1 MENTRKTHRCA
12 GRRLG
17 LACLSLAAIQLAG
30 CGGDGDSH
38 SSVVEEP
45 AEQTPPN
52 FVLVVV
58 DDIGIDQWALFGHGG
73 YTPAETPSIN
83 AIAEEGVRFDNLWAM
98 PACSNGRAAL
108 FTGRYP
114 FRTQVYTALG
124 NNDLANYM
132 VNPNEMTLPKL
143 LEPVGYQSALFG
155 KYHLGIQ
162 ANNPYGLGMVR
173 DATGF
178 DYFEGWLDETGDPS
192 SIDTTAGGV
201 GEEGDYTC
209 GFVPDRQTD
218 PLKGANSGA
227 CWMPDG
233 ACEVMNSVATVPQA
247 PGRVCRDQG
256 GVFDPHQSCG
266 VSVPDFIDFNR
277 LSGHYVSPL
286 VINHEN
292 GEVETVPPTDPR
304 ARTYRG
310 SQLVDAAVDW
320 IGRQQQPWMVV
331 LSFATNHTPLMQPP
345 SATLPDSPDG
355 GELDCASLID
365 QRTLSNLMEASLDHE
380 LGRFLVNIGVAT
392 YGDDG
397 QLAYDVGSNTY
408 VILVSDNG
416 SLGTTVKVPFDV
428 TRAKSTAY
436 QTGVWNPGL
445 VVGPGI
451 VEPGRA
457 VDAMV
462 NIVDLYQLIG
472 ELAGIED
479 VHAEVPRPLD
489 SQSLKPYLDDP
500 WQVPIRTSNYTEIG
514 TNHHANGEMNS
525 PCVFSNGGTCS
536 QITPD
541 AGVCH
546 DNGGVWFGEN
556 PDDASAPAQGFGK
569 CCELAT
575 WQQHTGQTVVDTI
588 YPKEAY
594 AVRDEQYKLVR
605 NVYDAYDEALYD
617 GSLYD
622 PANPAANTA
631 CVGDTVVDE
640 LYVIDQNT
648 PEPSL
653 DTEERN
659 LLAAGEAALDETQA
673 ERYQA
678 LRGEL
683 TDLLASKASC
693 DGDVNLDGRVDQEDV
708 AQWQRYKALTDSS
721 SWADID
727 QDGVTDDTDRQ
738 LIEAAFGT
746 CSGG

>member
-1 MENTRKTHRCA
+1 MENKIKTHRSV
-12 GRRLG
+12 GRGLG
-17 LACLSLAAIQLAG
+17 LACLSLAAMQLAG
-30 CGGDGDSH
+30 CGGDSDS
-38 SSVVEEP
+38 SSAVAETG
-45 AEQTPPN
+45 EQTPPN

-58 DDIGIDQWALFGHGG
+58 DDIGIDQWELFGHGG
-73 YTPAETPSIN
+73 YTPAETPTIN
-83 AIAEEGVRFDNLWAM
+83 AIAEDGVRFDNLWAM

-114 FRTQVYTALG
+114 FRTRVYTALG

-132 VNPNEMTLPKL
+132 VNPDETTLPDL
-143 LEPVGYQSALFG
+143 LRPVGYQSALFG

-162 ANNPYGLGMVR
+162 ANNPYGLGMAR

-201 GEEGDYTC
+201 GEEGDYAC
-209 GFVPDRQTD
+209 GFVPDRQVD
-218 PLKGANSGA
+218 PLNGANSGA
-227 CWMPDG
+227 CWTADG
-233 ACEVMNSVATVPQA
+233 ACEVINSVATAPQA

-256 GVFDPHQSCG
+256 GIFDPRQSCG
-266 VSVPDFIDFNR
+266 ASLPDYIDFNR

-292 GEVETVPPTDPR
+292 GAVEAVPPTDPR

-320 IGRQQQPWMVV
+320 IDRQDQPWMVA

-345 SATLPDSPDG
+345 DATLSGGPDAG
-355 GELDCASLID
+355 RLDCASLID
-365 QRTLSNLMEASLDHE
+365 QRVLSNLMEASLDHE

-392 YGDDG
+392 HGDQG
-397 QLAYDVGSNTY
+397 QLVYDGDSNTY

-457 VDAMV
+457 VEAMV

-472 ELAGIED
+472 ELAGVED
-479 VHAEVPRPLD
+479 VHAEVGRPLD
-489 SQSLKPYLDDP
+489 SQPLKPYLDDP
-500 WQVPIRTSNYTEIG
+500 RQAPIRTSNYTEIG
-514 TNHHANGEMNS
+514 TNQHANGETNS

-556 PDDASAPAQGFGK
+556 PDDASAPARGFGK

-575 WQQHTGQTVVDTI
+575 WQQHMGKTVVDNI

-594 AVRDEQYKLVR
+594 AVRNEQYKLVR
-605 NVYDAYDEALYD
+605 NVYDAYDETLYD
-617 GSLYD
+617 AGAYD

-631 CVGDTVVDE
+631 CVDDTVVDE
-640 LYVIDQNT
+640 LYVINQNA
-648 PEPSL
+648 PDPAL
-653 DTEERN
+653 DTEERD
-659 LLAAGEAALDETQA
+659 LLAGGEAALNEEQA
-673 ERYQA
+673 GNYQA
-678 LRGEL
+678 LRTEL

-693 DGDVNLDGRVDQEDV
+693 TGDVNLDGRVDQADV
-708 AQWQRYKALTDSS
+708 ARWQRYKTLTSGS

-738 LIEAAFGT
+738 RIEAAFGA
-746 CSGG
+746 CASG

>member
-1 MENTRKTHRCA
+1 MKNNIKTDRFV
-12 GRRLG
+12 GRWLG
-17 LACLSLAAIQLAG
+17 PVCLSLAMIQLIG
-30 CGGDGDSH
+30 CGGDSH
-38 SSVVEEP
+38 SSAAEEP

-58 DDIGIDQWALFGHGG
+58 DDIGIDQWAQFGYGG
-73 YTPAETPSIN
+73 YTPAATPSID
-83 AIAEEGVRFDNLWAM
+83 AIAEQGVRFDNLWAM

-132 VNPNEMTLPKL
+132 VNPSETTLPKL
-143 LEPVGYQSALFG
+143 LKPVGYKSALFG

-162 ANNPYGLGMVR
+162 ANNPYGLGMAR

-201 GEEGDYTC
+201 GEDGDYTC
-209 GFVPDRQTD
+209 GFVPDLRVA

-233 ACEVMNSVATVPQA
+233 ACEVMNTVATTPQA

-256 GVFDPHQSCG
+256 GIFDPRESCG
-266 VSVPDFIDFNR
+266 ASVPDYIDFNR

-292 GEVETVPPTDPR
+292 GEVEAVPPTDPR

-310 SQLVDAAVDW
+310 SQLIDAAADWVD
-320 IGRQQQPWMVV
+320 RQDQPWMVA

-345 SATLPDSPDG
+345 SATLPDSPDAG
-355 GELDCASLID
+355 GLDCASLID
-365 QRTLSNLMEASLDHE
+365 QRTLSNLMEESLDHE

-392 YGDDG
+392 YGDEG
-397 QLAYDVGSNTY
+397 QLVYDGDSNTY

-451 VEPGRA
+451 AEPGRA

-462 NIVDLYQLIG
+462 NIVDLYQLVG
-472 ELAGIED
+472 ELAGIAD
-479 VHAEVPRPLD
+479 VHTEVSRPLD
-489 SQSLKPYLDDP
+489 SQPLKPYLDNP
-500 WQVPIRTSNYTEIG
+500 RQAPIRTSNYTEIG
-514 TNHHANGEMNS
+514 TNHHANGGMNS
-525 PCVFSNGGTCS
+525 PCVFSNGSTCS

-546 DNGGVWFGEN
+546 DNGGLWFGEN

-575 WQQHTGQTVVDTI
+575 WQQHTGKTVVDNI
-588 YPKEAY
+588 YPKAAY
-594 AVRDEQYKLVR
+594 AVRNERFKLVR
-605 NVYDAYDEALYD
+605 NVYDDYDETLYD
-617 GSLYD
+617 ADLYD
-622 PANPAANTA
+622 PASPAANTA
-631 CVGDTVVDE
+631 CVDDTVVDE

-648 PEPSL
+648 PEPTI
-653 DTEERN
+653 DTEERD
-659 LLAAGEAALDETQA
+659 LLAAGEAALNEEQA
-673 ERYQA
+673 GNYQV
-678 LRGEL
+678 LRTEL
-683 TDLLASKASC
+683 ADLLASKASC
-693 DGDVNLDGRVDQEDV
+693 TGDVNLDGQVDQADV
-708 AQWQRYKALTDSS
+708 VEWQRYRSLTDGS
-721 SWADID
+721 SWADIN
-727 QDGVTDDTDRQ
+727 QDGVTDDTDKQ

-746 CSGG
+746 CFRG

>member
-1 MENTRKTHRCA
+1 MKTPMKKDRFPSRWLA
-12 GRRLG
+12 P
-17 LACLSLAAIQLAG
+17 ACLSLAMIQFAG
-30 CGGDGDSH
+30 CGGD
-38 SSVVEEP
+38 SSSSTPEQP
-45 AEQTPPN
+45 GQQTPPN

-58 DDIGIDQWALFGHGG
+58 DDIGIDQWAQFGYGG
-73 YTPAETPSIN
+73 YTPADTPSID
-83 AIAEEGVRFDNLWAM
+83 AIAAEGVRFDNLWAM

-114 FRTQVYTALG
+114 FRTHVYTALG

-132 VNPNEMTLPKL
+132 VNPNETTLPKL
-143 LEPVGYQSALFG
+143 LKPVGYQSALFG

-162 ANNPYGLGMVR
+162 ANNPYGLGMAR

-201 GEEGDYTC
+201 GEEGDYAC
-209 GFVPDRQTD
+209 GFVPDSRVD
-218 PLKGANSGA
+218 PLNGADHGA

-233 ACEVMNSVATVPQA
+233 ACAGINKLATTPQA

-256 GVFDPHQSCG
+256 GVFDPRQSCG
-266 VSVPDFIDFNR
+266 ASVPDYIDFNR
-277 LSGHYVSPL
+277 LSAHYVSPL
-286 VINHEN
+286 VINQED
-292 GEVETVPPTDPR
+292 GGVEAVPLTDPR

-310 SQLVDAAVDW
+310 SQLIDAAVDW
-320 IGRQQQPWMVV
+320 VDRQDQPWMVA
-331 LSFATNHTPLMQPP
+331 LSFATSHTPLMQPP
-345 SATLPDSPDG
+345 SGTLPGRPDASG
-355 GELDCASLID
+355 LDCASLID
-365 QRTLSNLMEASLDHE
+365 QRILANLMEESLDHE

-392 YGDDG
+392 YGADNQLIYDG
-397 QLAYDVGSNTY
+397 DSNTY

-479 VHAEVPRPLD
+479 VHATVARPLD
-489 SQSLKPYLDDP
+489 SQPLKPYLDNP
-500 WQVPIRTSNYTEIG
+500 GQAPIRTGNFTEIG
-514 TNHHANGEMNS
+514 TNLHANGEMNS
-525 PCVFSNGGTCS
+525 PCVFSNGGSCS
-536 QITPD
+536 QITPG
-541 AGVCH
+541 ATVCH

-575 WQQHTGQTVVDTI
+575 WQRYSGKTVVDSI
-588 YPKEAY
+588 FPKTAY
-594 AVRDEQYKLVR
+594 GVRDAQYKLVR
-605 NVYDAYDEALYD
+605 NIYDAYDEALYD
-617 GSLYD
+617 ESLYD
-622 PANPAANTA
+622 PANPSENTA
-631 CVGDTVVDE
+631 CADDTVVEE

-648 PEPSL
+648 PSPSL

-659 LLAAGEAALDETQA
+659 LLAAGEAGLDEIQA

-683 TDLLASKASC
+683 TDLLASEASC
-693 DGDVNLDGRVDQEDV
+693 AADVNLDGRVDQDDV
-708 AQWQRYKALTDSS
+708 AQWQRFKALTDGS

-727 QDGVTDDTDRQ
+727 QDGVTDETDRQ
-738 LIEAAFGT
+738 RIEAAFGP
-746 CSGG
+746 CAAG

>member
-1 MENTRKTHRCA
+1 MENKIKTHRSV
-12 GRRLG
+12 GRGLG
-17 LACLSLAAIQLAG
+17 LACLSLAAMQLAG
-30 CGGDGDSH
+30 CGGDSDS
-38 SSVVEEP
+38 SSAVAETG
-45 AEQTPPN
+45 EQTPPN

-58 DDIGIDQWALFGHGG
+58 DDIGIDQWELFGHGG
-73 YTPAETPSIN
+73 YTPAETPTIN
-83 AIAEEGVRFDNLWAM
+83 AIAEDGVRFDNLWAM

-114 FRTQVYTALG
+114 FRTRVYTALG

-132 VNPNEMTLPKL
+132 VNPDETTLPDL
-143 LEPVGYQSALFG
+143 LRPVGYQSALFG

-162 ANNPYGLGMVR
+162 ANNPYGLGMAR

-201 GEEGDYTC
+201 GEEGDYAC
-209 GFVPDRQTD
+209 GFVPDRQVD
-218 PLKGANSGA
+218 PLNGANSGA
-227 CWMPDG
+227 CWTADG
-233 ACEVMNSVATVPQA
+233 ACEVINSVATAPQA

-256 GVFDPHQSCG
+256 GIFDPRQSCG
-266 VSVPDFIDFNR
+266 ASLPDYIDFNR

-292 GEVETVPPTDPR
+292 GAVEAVPPTDPR

-320 IGRQQQPWMVV
+320 IDRQDQPWMVA

-345 SATLPDSPDG
+345 DATLSGGPDAG
-355 GELDCASLID
+355 RLDCASLID
-365 QRTLSNLMEASLDHE
+365 QRVLSNLMEASLDHE

-392 YGDDG
+392 HGDQG
-397 QLAYDVGSNTY
+397 QLVYDGDSNTY

-457 VDAMV
+457 VEAMV

-472 ELAGIED
+472 ELAGVED
-479 VHAEVPRPLD
+479 VHAEVGRPLD
-489 SQSLKPYLDDP
+489 SQPLKPYLDDP
-500 WQVPIRTSNYTEIG
+500 RQAPIRTSNYTEIG
-514 TNHHANGEMNS
+514 TNQHANGETNS

-556 PDDASAPAQGFGK
+556 PDDASAPARGFGK

-575 WQQHTGQTVVDTI
+575 WQQHMGKTVVDNI

-594 AVRDEQYKLVR
+594 AVRNEQYKLVR
-605 NVYDAYDEALYD
+605 NVYDAYDETLYD
-617 GSLYD
+617 AGAYD

-631 CVGDTVVDE
+631 CVDDTVVDE
-640 LYVIDQNT
+640 LYVINQNA
-648 PEPSL
+648 PDPAL
-653 DTEERN
+653 DTEERD
-659 LLAAGEAALDETQA
+659 LLAGGEAALNEEQA
-673 ERYQA
+673 GNYQA
-678 LRGEL
+678 LRTEL

-693 DGDVNLDGRVDQEDV
+693 TGDVNLDGQVDQADV
-708 AQWQRYKALTDSS
+708 AQWQRYKALTDGS

-738 LIEAAFGT
+738 LIEAAFGP
-746 CSGG
+746 CAGG